1 MTGAEKRTSLYQL
14 PNLKNVRESDSSYLL
29 SEICTPKVY
38 FPVERGTNKAVS

>member
-14 PNLKNVRESDSSYLL
+14 PNFKNVRESESSYLL

-38 FPVERGTNKAVS
+38 FLIKSGTDKAVS